1 MVGLRPISPAR
12 TLCRTKGA
20 GLRHVPVTTQ
30 LLIHGKV
37 FSGRPAFLDHSLQ
50 PSHQRSCSIHSVA
63 FGAIILCPDMHKCR
77 LWRGQVPAPSCLVC
91 SMLLQLMAAA
101 QAGCEGSDT
110 LHRWRKAS
118 PTTLQCSARWCSNYQ
133 TLCRQWEGSRAI
145 WINAAEAPGRPV
157 YLHSGWWWPAKTG
170 LKAFLGKDV
179 RTCKCVCTCRLS
191 MQAVCAQV
199 CVHVQTWA
207 AEYTCVRVG
216 GWARSSTPQHM
227 CLHAHPCLLVHV
239 PN

>member
-1 MVGLRPISPAR
+1 MHMVGLRPISPAR

-110 LHRWRKAS
+110 AQMAQGLADHTAMLS
-118 PTTLQCSARWCSNYQ
+118 QVMLQLPDSLQ
-133 TLCRQWEGSRAI
+133 TVRGKQSYLDQRCRS
-145 WINAAEAPGRPV
+145 
-157 YLHSGWWWPAKTG
+157 
-170 LKAFLGKDV
+170 
-179 RTCKCVCTCRLS
+179 
-191 MQAVCAQV
+191 
-199 CVHVQTWA
+199 TWA
-207 AEYTCVRVG
+207 ACLSSLRVMMTCKDRAQG
-216 GWARSSTPQHM
+216 LFGQG
-227 CLHAHPCLLVHV
+227 C
-239 PN
+239 